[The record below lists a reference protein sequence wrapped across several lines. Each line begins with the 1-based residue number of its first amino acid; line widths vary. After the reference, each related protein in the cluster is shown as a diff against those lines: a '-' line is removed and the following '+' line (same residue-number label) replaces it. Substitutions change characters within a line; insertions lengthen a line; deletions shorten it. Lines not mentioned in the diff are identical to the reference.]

1 MTWAYLSMYPTYHT
15 GEKQY
20 IPLQLHLH
28 TTSIQRSHRFDRKNL
43 MVILF
48 ELCVVQKSLK
58 LDHQFQHVIHGH
70 NIVSSASLWNCLGS
84 TSWSSARWNMHWKYH
99 ANSAMVS
106 SADVMLHVV
115 VYTSQVVFLR
125 TGSRGMS
132 TYGSSNSADFI
143 DGTLALL
150 PWWGWFILANRP
162 KFWDRLKRHIHVS
175 YVYTHMHT
183 SSYIYADIIHTYLP
197 IYLCKCIYDILHI
210 YIYVICLK

>member
-1 MTWAYLSMYPTYHT
+1 MTWAYLSMYRTYHT

-28 TTSIQRSHRFDRKNL
+28 TTSIQRSHRFDGKKL

-99 ANSAMVS
+99 ANSATCGGVHLSGGIS
-106 SADVMLHVV
+106 SDWIARNVHLWLFKFCRFHWWHLGFAALMRMIHPCQ
-115 VYTSQVVFLR
+115 SAKILR
-125 TGSRGMS
+125 
-132 TYGSSNSADFI
+132 
-143 DGTLALL
+143 
-150 PWWGWFILANRP
+150 
-162 KFWDRLKRHIHVS
+162 
-175 YVYTHMHT
+175 
-183 SSYIYADIIHTYLP
+183 
-197 IYLCKCIYDILHI
+197 
-210 YIYVICLK
+210 